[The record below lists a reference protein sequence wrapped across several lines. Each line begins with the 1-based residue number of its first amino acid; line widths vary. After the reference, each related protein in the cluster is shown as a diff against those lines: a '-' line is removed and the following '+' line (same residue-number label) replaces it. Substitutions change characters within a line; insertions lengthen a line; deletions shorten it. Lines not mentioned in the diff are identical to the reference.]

1 MRPAWRLTDD
11 RQSSTLKSFFPKLN
25 AAGRHIANEA
35 SGGGRDCLASV
46 RRQAGRIE
54 NLQQRVV
61 MNVVGV
67 GLARNAMLGDK
78 VIQDNNAAFDDA
90 PLLAG

>member
-1 MRPAWRLTDD
+1 
-11 RQSSTLKSFFPKLN
+11 
-25 AAGRHIANEA
+25 
-35 SGGGRDCLASV
+35 
-46 RRQAGRIE
+46 
-54 NLQQRVV
+54 

-90 PLLAG
+90 PLLGRVNIFPSLRHIST